1 MLIDSEN
8 RARLADF
15 GFARVCIPHGLVGAS
30 NSSDAGGTLGYMA
43 PELFHYL
50 TSDDI
55 SAVPL
60 PKQPVDVFALGT
72 LIYEVMPQVVYTKS
86 KHSINRQ
93 VLSGRQPFHD
103 VDRRVTKLFASKWT
117 KLERPEWAFPN
128 HAVWDIVERC
138 RAEKPN
144 DRPKPAEVLECL
156 THASKDPPAVWPSPP
171 TVSSASFL
179 GSSSRPHPSSRVTL
193 RSSSPKPPASESV
206 IGGGTNKQEPSLTK
220 WKTS

>member
-30 NSSDAGGTLGYMA
+30 KSSDTGGTLGYMA
-43 PELFHYL
+43 PELFDCL
-50 TSDDI
+50 ASDDI
-55 SAVPL
+55 SAAPL
-60 PKQPVDVFALGT
+60 HKQPVDVFAFGT
-72 LIYEVMPQVVYTKS
+72 LICEVLLQVVHTKS

-93 VLSGRQPFHD
+93 VLSGLRPFHD
-103 VDRRVTKLFASKWT
+103 VDHRVTKLFASRWT
-117 KLERPEWAFPN
+117 KLERPSWAFPN
-128 HAVWDIVERC
+128 HAVWDMVERC

-144 DRPKPAEVLECL
+144 DRPKLAEVFECL
-156 THASKDPPAVWPSPP
+156 THASKDPPAVWPSPA

-179 GSSSRPHPSSRVTL
+179 GSSSRPHLSSRATL
-193 RSSSPKPPASESV
+193 RSSSPKKTVSESV
-206 IGGGTNKQEPSLTK
+206 IGGGTDKQEPSLTK